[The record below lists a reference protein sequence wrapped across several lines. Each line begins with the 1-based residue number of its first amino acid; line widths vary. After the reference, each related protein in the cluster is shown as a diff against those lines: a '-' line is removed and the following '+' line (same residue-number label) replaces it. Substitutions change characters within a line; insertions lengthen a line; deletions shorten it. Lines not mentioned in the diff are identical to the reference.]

1 SLRRLLPTPP
11 PRGASS
17 PRSSRRKSRDKEDHV
32 IVIRDYRS
40 KIESE
45 ISNICDGILKLLNS
59 RLIPSA
65 SFSDSKVFY
74 LKMKGNYHRFQHQ
87 VSNIRG
93 RGTGGARDWRGRRWR
108 KQSGGRKRWRG
119 NRSQP
124 CAWRG
129 DKGAVGYP

>member
-1 SLRRLLPTPP
+1 RLLPTPP

-32 IVIRDYRS
+32 TVIRDYRS

-65 SFSDSKVFY
+65 SSGDSKVFY
-74 LKMKGNYHRFQHQ
+74 LKMKGDYHRFQHQ
-87 VSNIRG
+87 IYS
-93 RGTGGARDWRGRRWR
+93 
-108 KQSGGRKRWRG
+108 
-119 NRSQP
+119 
-124 CAWRG
+124 
-129 DKGAVGYP
+129 